1 MSQHRSSAHFL
12 VPAGDKGNE
21 EMGRED
27 GLSVG
32 EAELS
37 EKRKEDH
44 PRHRNK
50 KGGRGGERGG
60 GGGGGGRE
68 REEGGGERVEGE
80 EDREEEGEGHSLCS
94 SRCPGRA
101 HFPSLS
107 TSFTVTLTS
116 NKAYFS
122 KFAL

>member
-37 EKRKEDH
+37 EKRKEGKSEEKRRRD
-44 PRHRNK
+44 
-50 KGGRGGERGG
+50 GTGETVRG
-60 GGGGGGRE
+60 
-68 REEGGGERVEGE
+68 
-80 EDREEEGEGHSLCS
+80 
-94 SRCPGRA
+94 
-101 HFPSLS
+101 
-107 TSFTVTLTS
+107 
-116 NKAYFS
+116 
-122 KFAL
+122 